1 MKQLWWYWFFDI
13 KINYIVEQI
22 KCNVKFMNKPIL
34 LIIVFAIIAVLATK
48 RFFDQRKQNEIN
60 DSSLPVSYSVVV
72 ESKKD
77 YPYPN
82 MRSRERDVVS
92 PETFRYEVYF
102 KPLNNMKVMKVIVT
116 EKQYQE
122 IEQGSQ
128 GTLRMQ
134 GTRFLGFTPD

>member
-1 MKQLWWYWFFDI
+1 MI
-13 KINYIVEQI
+13 KINYTDEHF
-22 KCNVKFMNKPIL
+22 KHNVNFMNKPIL
-34 LIIVFAIIAVLATK
+34 LIIVLTVIAVLATK

-60 DSSLPVSYSVVV
+60 DNAVPVSYSVVV
-72 ESKKD
+72 DSKKD

-102 KPLNNMKVMKVIVT
+102 KPLNNTAVIKVIVS
-116 EKQYQE
+116 ESQYQA
-122 IEQGSQ
+122 IEQGRQ

-134 GTRFLGFTPD
+134 GTRFLSFEPDE